1 MLEGKTQP
9 IFPDAIALP
18 PLKMILVH
26 AKEERLN
33 KEAKDAMKN
42 HVSKMEE
49 QVKPQALKKI
59 IKHLENN
66 S

>member
-1 MLEGKTQP
+1 MLEQRTQP
-9 IFPDAIALP
+9 IFPDVIALP

-33 KEAKDAMKN
+33 KEAQAAMKN
-42 HVSKMEE
+42 QISKLEE
-49 QVKPQALKKI
+49 QIKPQALKKI

-66 S
+66 K